1 MIYLDYSA
9 STPVNKDVL
18 DSFVKASLEFPGNS
32 NSLHTLGVRCNKL
45 IESATKQ
52 IADIFKIKET
62 EIIYTSGSSESNNL
76 AIKGVCMKYK
86 NRGKHIITTHY
97 EHSSIY
103 GPLSYLQSEGFEVD
117 FVDSD
122 EFGLVDLKHLESL
135 IREDTI
141 LVSINAIN
149 SEIGILQPI
158 EEIGKIVKKN
168 PKCFYHVDLTQAV
181 SKVDIN
187 LENVDLASFSAHKFF
202 GIKGIGGLIKK
213 EKIVIEPL
221 IHGGKSTTIFRSG
234 TPAHPL
240 IVSLAKALRLACDDM
255 ENKYNKVLELN
266 NYLKE
271 KLNKYDNVYINSND
285 KCIPYIL
292 NISII
297 NIKPETFL
305 HALEKHEVYI
315 STQTACS
322 SSNSLSKS
330 VLDLTKDEARA
341 KSSLRI
347 SLSYLTTKDELD
359 KFIEIFDK
367 CIKELTLNGK
377 NN

>member
-9 STPVNKDVL
+9 TTPVNKDVL

-103 GPLSYLQSEGFEVD
+103 GPLSYLQGEGFEVD

-135 IREDTI
+135 MREDTI

-285 KCIPYIL
+285 KCTPYIL

-330 VLDLTKDEARA
+330 VRDLTKDEARA

>member
-9 STPVNKDVL
+9 TTPVNKDVL

-135 IREDTI
+135 MREDTI

-240 IVSLAKALRLACDDM
+240 IVSLAKALRLACDNM

-305 HALEKHEVYI
+305 HALEKYEVYI

>member
-9 STPVNKDVL
+9 TTPVNKDVL

-32 NSLHTLGVRCNKL
+32 NSLHTLGVRCNRL

-305 HALEKHEVYI
+305 HALEKQEVYI

>member
-9 STPVNKDVL
+9 TTPVNKDVL
-18 DSFVKASLEFPGNS
+18 DSFVKASLEFPWNS

-135 IREDTI
+135 MREDTI

-305 HALEKHEVYI
+305 HALEKQEVYI

>member
-9 STPVNKDVL
+9 TTPVNKEVL

-240 IVSLAKALRLACDDM
+240 IVSLAKALRLACNDM

-305 HALEKHEVYI
+305 HALEKYEVYI

>member
-9 STPVNKDVL
+9 TTPVNKDVL

-103 GPLSYLQSEGFEVD
+103 GPLSYLQGEGFEVD

-149 SEIGILQPI
+149 SEIGILQPV

-271 KLNKYDNVYINSND
+271 KINKYDNVYINSND

-330 VLDLTKDEARA
+330 VLDLTKDEASA

>member
-305 HALEKHEVYI
+305 HALEKYEVYI

>member
-135 IREDTI
+135 MREDTI

-181 SKVDIN
+181 SKVNIN

-240 IVSLAKALRLACDDM
+240 IVSLAKALRLASDDM
-255 ENKYNKVLELN
+255 EKKYNEVLKLN
-266 NYLKE
+266 IYLKD
-271 KLNKYDNVYINSND
+271 KLSKYDNVYINSND

-305 HALEKHEVYI
+305 HALEKYEVYI

-359 KFIEIFDK
+359 KFIEIFEK
-367 CIKELTLNGK
+367 YGMKTVVT
-377 NN
+377 